1 MQKRIQELTYENEDL
16 KEEKQR
22 LITKFNKTEESY
34 QNQIKVTKNLELV
47 LERLQKEKDT
57 QYNNEIAKY
66 QDTIKQNAVSLNNYQ
81 KDMANCQV
89 SEKTKNN

>member
-34 QNQIKVTKNLELV
+34 QNQIKVTKNLELNDV
-47 LERLQKEKDT
+47 SVEGKENT
-57 QYNNEIAKY
+57 LL
-66 QDTIKQNAVSLNNYQ
+66 IKKQRTF
-81 KDMANCQV
+81 QV
-89 SEKTKNN
+89 ITHWEDSIL